1 MIKYIKI
8 TVAAIMYAVG
18 VSLFL
23 DANNLVPGG
32 VSGTAI
38 ILNRLTGVEIGTLV
52 FMINIP
58 LLLISIWKFGIRFLL
73 TTIYVIVVS
82 SIFMNIFSLYGGITD
97 DLLMAALTG
106 GGLVALSI
114 GIIFKEGATTG
125 GADIV
130 VRLVKIRHPHIKTGR
145 IFLTVDGIVVIA
157 YVLIFGNANAGLY
170 SALTVIITS
179 TVLDFVLY
187 GKDEAKLLY
196 IISKSEK
203 SENELVERL
212 LGELE
217 VGVTYLKG
225 YGAYKNKEKRVIMC
239 AIRKPQLPKAKEIV
253 NETDSEAFMI
263 ITSANEIIG
272 EGYKSHNTII

>member
-1 MIKYIKI
+1 M
-8 TVAAIMYAVG
+8 
-18 VSLFL
+18 
-23 DANNLVPGG
+23 
-32 VSGTAI
+32 
-38 ILNRLTGVEIGTLV
+38 
-52 FMINIP
+52 
-58 LLLISIWKFGIRFLL
+58 
-73 TTIYVIVVS
+73 
-82 SIFMNIFSLYGGITD
+82 
-97 DLLMAALTG
+97 
-106 GGLVALSI
+106 
-114 GIIFKEGATTG
+114 
-125 GADIV
+125 
-130 VRLVKIRHPHIKTGR
+130 KIRHPHIKTGR

-157 YVLIFGNANAGLY
+157 YVLIFGNVNAGLY

-239 AIRKPQLPKAKEIV
+239 AIRKLQLPKAKEIV
-253 NETDSEAFMI
+253 DETDSDAYMI